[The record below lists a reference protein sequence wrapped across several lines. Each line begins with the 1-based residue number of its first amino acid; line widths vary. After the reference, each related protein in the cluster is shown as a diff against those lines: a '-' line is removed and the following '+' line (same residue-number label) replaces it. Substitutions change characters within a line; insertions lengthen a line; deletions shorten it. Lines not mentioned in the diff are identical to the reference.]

1 MLLIHNLHVEQAEV
15 LQQLLS
21 IIAKRADD
29 LSMVE
34 KTISLDPSLYVSS
47 TTTRRLDLARS
58 IVLAESY
65 IRHGMGWG
73 AGAAWKLAD
82 GAVRAATPK
91 A

>member
-34 KTISLDPSLYVSS
+34 KNNQSRSVAVCIVDN
-47 TTTRRLDLARS
+47 DKKARS
-58 IVLAESY
+58 RAE
-65 IRHGMGWG
+65 H
-73 AGAAWKLAD
+73 
-82 GAVRAATPK
+82 
-91 A
+91 